1 MQLAVTVY
9 ARPKFDVV
17 AVSPAAAA
25 VITIFIIVFYV
36 ENHCSIYFSVHSTV
50 SP

>member
-1 MQLAVTVY
+1 MQLAVAVY

-17 AVSPAAAA
+17 AVSAAAA

-50 SP
+50 LP